1 MINTTL
7 YEYCLR
13 IGDTSLVLAHR
24 LSEWCG
30 HGPILEEDIAL
41 QNMALDLI
49 GQARTLLSYAAQ
61 IEDAGRN
68 EDELAYK
75 RDARQYRN
83 LMMAEQP
90 NGDFAKTMARQFF
103 LSTYQFYL
111 FTQLKL
117 SKDETI
123 KGFAE
128 KAIKEVTYHL
138 RHSTDWMLRLGDGTP
153 ESNTRLQEA
162 IDELQQFVDDLFDA
176 DAIDRELHAQGIG
189 ADMNLVKQ
197 QWLQKVNEVCTQAN
211 VKFNPTPSFTRTGS
225 RHGIHTEHL
234 GYILAEMQWLPRAYP
249 GTQW

>member
-1 MINTTL
+1 MNSAI

-49 GQARTLLSYAAQ
+49 GQARTMLSYAGQ
-61 IEDAGRN
+61 IEGEGRD
-68 EDELAYK
+68 EDELAFK
-75 RDARQYRN
+75 RDARQFRN

-90 NGDFAKTMARQFF
+90 NGDFAKTMTRHFF
-103 LSTYQFYL
+103 LSTYQYYF
-111 FTQLKL
+111 FNQLVA

-123 KGFAE
+123 KGFAQ

-138 RHSTDWMLRLGDGTP
+138 RHSTDWMLRLGDGTE
-153 ESNTRLQEA
+153 ESNVRLQEA
-162 IDELQQFVDDLFDA
+162 IDELQQYVDDLFDV
-176 DAIDRELHAQGIG
+176 DAIDRDLHAQGIG
-189 ADMNLVKQ
+189 ADLEIVKQ
-197 QWLQKVNEVCTQAN
+197 QWLQKINEVCTQAK
-211 VKFNPTPSFTRTGS
+211 VKFNPVANFTRTGS
-225 RHGIHTEHL
+225 RKGIHTEHL